1 MKLLSAALSITVILL
16 LFDTPG
22 IAQLINWNSAP
33 RKGFVFK
40 ISNKEA
46 QKLLTRST
54 PDTIFNGLL
63 HTQID
68 TFDVRKGWVNRPSKG
83 HFILA
88 TINENKLH
96 CEYTSVF
103 PYQVFLLKEYDAL
116 SLQVVD
122 FDGNVREDAKVKLK
136 VRRLRIDPE
145 SKTYRI
151 ENAWFNDQNKIVT
164 VELDGFRS
172 VFNIEKHDVTMKTK
186 MMTLC
191 LVLGSWA
198 ANTQHDHA
206 KHGDKKMEQNMA
218 MFKDAKLGTAYEHYI
233 HLKDDRAAFHFLTT
247 EISVAK
253 YLSTIRNN
261 IVSKGHL
268 ILDIFSENGPK
279 KCNGLEIQQYS
290 EISMSSLFDKDFKRI
305 KCIKE
310 NHITPLNAT
319 QHFLFCSF
327 EKKISNSKLT
337 A

>member
-1 MKLLSAALSITVILL
+1 MLGNLPTYFKFSRLVVKKNRNYYDHRRTRIFNLVIPIKNIIVISPKDLWNYCDFGIFLILL

-172 VFNIEKHDVTMKTK
+172 VFNIEKHDVPMKTK
-186 MMTLC
+186 MMTL
-191 LVLGSWA
+191 
-198 ANTQHDHA
+198 
-206 KHGDKKMEQNMA
+206 
-218 MFKDAKLGTAYEHYI
+218 
-233 HLKDDRAAFHFLTT
+233 
-247 EISVAK
+247 
-253 YLSTIRNN
+253 
-261 IVSKGHL
+261 
-268 ILDIFSENGPK
+268 
-279 KCNGLEIQQYS
+279 
-290 EISMSSLFDKDFKRI
+290 
-305 KCIKE
+305 
-310 NHITPLNAT
+310 
-319 QHFLFCSF
+319 
-327 EKKISNSKLT
+327 
-337 A
+337 